1 MEMKETITLTKKLL
15 LFQAKVNAIKKDG
28 KNPHFKNSYT
38 TINEILSEVKPLL
51 TELGLVLTQP
61 IKDNKVVTVVKDS
74 ESGEQISSELE
85 IPANLN
91 AQQIGGCI
99 TYFRRYTLTCLLALE
114 STDDDGT
121 EAVKQPTKPTSAKT
135 TLVRNSETYYKV
147 VEALTNGT
155 GTLAQVQSKYE
166 LTKELETE
174 FKNINK

>member
-1 MEMKETITLTKKLL
+1 METITLTKKLL

-38 TINEILSEVKPLL
+38 TINEILSDVKPLL

-61 IKDNKVVTVVKDS
+61 IADNKVRSVITDS
-74 ESGEQISSELE
+74 DTNEAVASSIE

-121 EAVKQPTKPTSAKT
+121 EATELPYLNKNTE
-135 TLVRNSETYYKV
+135 NYYKV
-147 VEALTNGT
+147 VDALTNGKAT
-155 GTLAQVQSKYE
+155 VNQVKTKYKLSKE
-166 LTKELETE
+166 METE
-174 FKNINK
+174 LNNINK